1 MKEIFKLKEPTYNLR
16 SDSSH
21 FMQRKIKTTSYGLQ
35 PLEYLAPKIS
45 DLVPQDIKNCK
56 TVNAFKSQK
65 KSWYPNQCPNQW
77 KTHPNQCP
85 NQWRTHIQISVQIN
99 EKHTSKSVSKSMKNK
114 HPNQC
119 PNQWKTHIQI
129 SVQINE
135 KHTSYK

>member
-65 KSWYPNQCPNQW
+65 K
-77 KTHPNQCP
+77 
-85 NQWRTHIQISVQIN
+85 ILV
-99 EKHTSKSVSKSMKNK
+99 SKSVSKSMKNT

-119 PNQWKTHIQI
+119 PNQ
-129 SVQINE
+129 
-135 KHTSYK
+135 

>member
-65 KSWYPNQCPNQW
+65 KILVS
-77 KTHPNQCP
+77 K
-85 NQWRTHIQISVQIN
+85 SVSKSMKN
-99 EKHTSKSVSKSMKNK
+99 TSKSVSKSMKNT

-119 PNQWKTHIQI
+119 PNQ
-129 SVQINE
+129 
-135 KHTSYK
+135 

>member
-77 KTHPNQCP
+77 KTH
-85 NQWRTHIQISVQIN
+85 IQISVQIN
-99 EKHTSKSVSKSMKNK
+99 EKQTSKSVSKSMKNT

-119 PNQWKTHIQI
+119 PNQWKTHILQVEI
-129 SVQINE
+129 ANVS
-135 KHTSYK
+135 SSSLYFGWL